1 MRCPKC
7 GSRDDKVIDSRQSRD
22 SSSIRRRRECLK
34 CKYRFTTYEE
44 IERSDLRVV
53 KRDRTHEPF
62 DRRKLATSIAKAFEK
77 RSASLLTLEE
87 MVDEIVHE
95 LETSGREVPSSAIGA
110 KVLEKLRRIDEVAY
124 LRYAS
129 VHQRFEDVDQFVDA
143 IHTLG
148 RRIKPNAL
156 QRELFPPAPPPISI
170 SLFEIAEQ
178 AGTGYELAFFD
189 LLERR
194 INALIQT
201 GMDNLQLC
209 SLQPCVKHLRG
220 VKVWTR
226 ACDALREEIVCFVRE
241 KIASITGVKCLDCS
255 VR

>member
-62 DRRKLATSIAKAFEK
+62 DRRKLAASIAKAFEK
-77 RSASLLTLEE
+77 RSTSLLTLEDT
-87 MVDEIVHE
+87 VDEIVHE
-95 LETSGREVPSSAIGA
+95 LETSGREVPSSRLAPKCSKNCVA
-110 KVLEKLRRIDEVAY
+110 IDEVAY

-129 VHQRFEDVDQFVDA
+129 VYQQFQDVDEFVDA

-156 QRELFPPAPPPISI
+156 QRELFPSETPQNPAPGSHNIP
-170 SLFEIAEQ
+170 
-178 AGTGYELAFFD
+178 T
-189 LLERR
+189 
-194 INALIQT
+194 
-201 GMDNLQLC
+201 
-209 SLQPCVKHLRG
+209 VKKHGR
-220 VKVWTR
+220 V
-226 ACDALREEIVCFVRE
+226 
-241 KIASITGVKCLDCS
+241 
-255 VR
+255 